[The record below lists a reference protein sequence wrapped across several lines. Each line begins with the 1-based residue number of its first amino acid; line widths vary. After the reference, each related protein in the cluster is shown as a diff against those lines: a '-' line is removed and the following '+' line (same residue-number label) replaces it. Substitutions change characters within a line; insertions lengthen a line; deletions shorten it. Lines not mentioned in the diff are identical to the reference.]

1 MSNIELLTDVG
12 TRFLSILSHLLSRR
26 PRNSKETLLNIRD
39 PNVGFILFPKGSNFS
54 CNVEQVTAMQSS
66 TTQNNR
72 PPAFKLGN
80 LKDSSVTGLDIQSH
94 PDQTAVEIGDLD
106 NSKVSNV
113 TTRTGPNTDYIRTTP
128 VASTQ
133 VSATEVHPDLYK
145 EITHDNLFWI
155 LIFLVVF
162 LAIILKRILDKTNT
176 KEIFWNIL
184 IPLGW
189 FFLDRIF

>member
-1 MSNIELLTDVG
+1 
-12 TRFLSILSHLLSRR
+12 
-26 PRNSKETLLNIRD
+26 
-39 PNVGFILFPKGSNFS
+39 
-54 CNVEQVTAMQSS
+54 MQSS

-80 LKDSSVTGLDIQSH
+80 LRDSSVTGLDIQSH

-113 TTRTGPNTDYIRTTP
+113 TTRNGPNTDHIRITS

-189 FFLDRIF
+189 FILDRIF